1 MKKLKNCIHYER
13 MRKYFIQIFWNE
25 NVLNLPITY
34 LPTCNTNN
42 FSLKKYKIY
51 IKLKF
56 LEGFIGNLVSNLKKA
71 PNRFEAGAKFETC
84 CYY

>member
-25 NVLNLPITY
+25 NVVN
-34 LPTCNTNN
+34 LPTCNTTN
-42 FSLKKYKIY
+42 FSLKMYKIY

-71 PNRFEAGAKFETC
+71 LNRFEAVAKFETC